1 MIPMLTYEDVGAAA
15 DWLCSAFGFRPSGEQ
30 YRDEE
35 GRVTHAELEYGD
47 GEVMLGFASTDY
59 RSPRRHAQECE
70 QAAKWL
76 DNPYVVDGVLV
87 QVEDLDGTSSAPG
100 RPVRRSCAVPT
111 TSRSVACTRPPTS
124 RGIAGCS
131 SSRRPESI
139 PAKSAGF
146 RSRRT

>member
-15 DWLCSAFGFRPSGEQ
+15 DWLSTAFGFKPSGEQ

-35 GRVTHAELEYGD
+35 GRVTHAELAYGD
-47 GEVMLGFASTDY
+47 GEVMLGFASPEY

-87 QVEDLDGTSSAPG
+87 QVDDLDAHLERARTAGAEILRGPDDQPFG
-100 RPVRRSCAVPT
+100 RLYTAADVEGHRWMFIQPT
-111 TSRSVACTRPPTS
+111 A
-124 RGIAGCS
+124 
-131 SSRRPESI
+131 
-139 PAKSAGF
+139 
-146 RSRRT
+146 

>member
-35 GRVTHAELEYGD
+35 GRVTHAELAYGD

-59 RSPRRHAQECE
+59 RGPRRHAQECE

-87 QVEDLDGTSSAPG
+87 QVDDLDAHLEHA
-100 RPVRRSCAVPT
+100 R
-111 TSRSVACTRPPTS
+111 
-124 RGIAGCS
+124 
-131 SSRRPESI
+131 
-139 PAKSAGF
+139 SAGAEILRGPDDQPF
-146 RSRRT
+146 GRLYTAADVEGHRWMFVQPPA